1 MERLQKTFAKLILR
15 QEYVNYENALLKL
28 NLDSLASRREAMS
41 LKFANDGIES
51 NTLNDLL
58 IRNRQ
63 KSKFR
68 EVKQQEIF
76 RVQYANT
83 ERLKKSTVIQLQ
95 NQLNKKKQ

>member
-1 MERLQKTFAKLILR
+1 
-15 QEYVNYENALLKL
+15 
-28 NLDSLASRREAMS
+28 MS

-58 IRNRQ
+58 IRNGQ